1 VGAFGKWC
9 VVLDDDA
16 APDTGEEAAI
26 DKPALRLLEVAEA
39 VARRGPSTLADL
51 VADLG
56 LPRGAVWRALNM
68 LRRKGWVRMR
78 AGDSAFELC
87 SPVVDLFANAPHQSD
102 EVSEALPLFDMLVA
116 WGPLHVDLGGFV
128 GRGAFR
134 VIESTRRDGYSAG
147 MLSLT
152 DDDLALAALIGCPP
166 DVVSRHLASFQDRAT
181 GDERQVIASGDHIRH
196 LRRLRA
202 AGAVWQE
209 DGTTVSFPIAGLPGF
224 ALRAELW
231 RVSRARIVALRAA
244 VQRWRRWRVTGKRI
258 AGSADEQTEG

>member
-1 VGAFGKWC
+1 M
-9 VVLDDDA
+9 DDDNA
-16 APDTGEEAAI
+16 QTTGEEAGL

-39 VARRGPSTLADL
+39 VARRGPSTLAEL

-87 SPVVDLFANAPHQSD
+87 APVVDLFASAPHQSD
-102 EVSEALPLFDMLVA
+102 EVSDAMPLFDMLVA
-116 WGPLHVDLGGFV
+116 WGPVHVDLGGFV

-134 VIESTRRDGYSAG
+134 VIESTRRDGYG
-147 MLSLT
+147 GGFLSLT
-152 DDDLALAALIGCPP
+152 DDDLALAAQIACPP
-166 DVVSRHLASFQDRAT
+166 DVVARHLASFQERAT

-202 AGAVWQE
+202 AGAVWAE
-209 DGTTVSFPIAGLPGF
+209 DGTMVSFPIAGLPGF

-231 RVSRARIVALRAA
+231 RVSRSRTEALRAEVA
-244 VQRWRRWRVTGKRI
+244 RLRRWRIGAKRF
-258 AGSADEQTEG
+258 AASPESQTEG